1 MNERS
6 VEDDWVL
13 TESKDEA
20 KVEDIDEES
29 KQPEEAQVEEV
40 GDIDDSDEDD
50 NILAPK
56 KKTQDEDSV

>member
-13 TESKDEA
+13 TESKEEA